1 MTNKLSIGVLIILFI
16 GVFITACDNMSTNTN
31 TLEESLDLY
40 TNLDP
45 IEEASN
51 TTVTINKGSDLAA
64 DGYFEVNISNV
75 QANELIDT
83 GTYGAWCIEWEKP
96 LRSSNDEH
104 TGVKLYTT
112 GNQSKWRPL
121 SYFFAIKNELKK
133 EDPSLTYREFQ
144 AAIWAIAGDMGV
156 APKFDLDEL
165 SISEVPDRLKSNGKL
180 IVDKE
185 KVRTIVNRVR
195 TNYKDAEFELP
206 GGADGLII
214 AETEGDEQDVVL
226 EPVARITLT
235 PSPLSLAVNEMRQMT
250 ARAFDEDGDQITDAE
265 FEWSIDDESIATVDQ
280 NGMVTGVMV
289 GTTTVRVE
297 SGGEVATA
305 TVVVTAIVD
314 NFGNEFIIG
323 LLPNT
328 IDGPPITEVH
338 LSSAVEA
345 EVTVQYPM
353 NNPTF
358 TETVSVSPGSV
369 SIVSLPSTS
378 SSAWSPGSPD
388 QDNAIRATSDQ
399 DFVMYAVNVL
409 TFTSDAALGLPSS
422 VLGTDYIVTNY
433 TALFYGLFSVVAT
446 ENNTEVEITPTQDLV
461 GGYSA
466 NTPFTITLDRGEG
479 FLGQAMSRG
488 VAGDLTGTTIS
499 ASSPVAVT
507 NGNYCANVPTNAA
520 ACDHMFEVAHPT
532 NSWTNETVAAPL
544 PNRPNG
550 STYRIIARD
559 DNTTIERNGS
569 VEATL
574 NAGEFY
580 ETSVVAGP
588 QRFTANN
595 PIFATQLMTGV
606 TSPGAILGDPAMGNL
621 IPTEQFLSSYTFSTV
636 GGNLFSEN
644 WLNIVAHNDDI
655 SAGSVLLDGSAI
667 SAGSFSPIPGT
678 DFSYAQIQL
687 SEGSHTTS
695 SSIQP
700 HGIYVI
706 GFNPANSYIYPG
718 GAGIS
723 DL

>member
-1 MTNKLSIGVLIILFI
+1 
-16 GVFITACDNMSTNTN
+16 MSTNTN
-31 TLEESLDLY
+31 TLEESLNLY

-45 IEEASN
+45 IEEGAN
-51 TTVTINKGSDLAA
+51 TTVTINKGSDLNK

-75 QANELIDT
+75 EANELIDT
-83 GTYGAWCIEWEKP
+83 GTYGAWCIEWKKP

-112 GNQSKWRPL
+112 GDQSKWKPL
-121 SYFFAIKNELKK
+121 NYFFTIKNELKD
-133 EDPSLTYREFQ
+133 EDPSLTYKELQ
-144 AAIWAIAGDMGV
+144 AAIWSISGYIGIA
-156 APKFDLDEL
+156 PEFDLDKL
-165 SISEVPDRLKSNGKL
+165 SMDEVPSRLKDNGQL
-180 IVDKE
+180 DVDKD

-195 TNYKDAEFELP
+195 SEYTDATINLP
-206 GGADGLII
+206 GGKNGLII

-226 EPVARITLT
+226 DPVARITLT
-235 PSPLSLAVNEMRQMT
+235 PSPLNLAVNEQRQMT
-250 ARAFDEDGDQITDAE
+250 ARAFDDEGNQLTDAD
-265 FEWSIDDESIATVDQ
+265 FTWSIDDESIATVNQ
-280 NGMVTGVMV
+280 NGIVTGVTV

-297 SGGEVATA
+297 RGGEVATA
-305 TVVVTAIVD
+305 TVGVTAIVD

-328 IDGPPITEVH
+328 IDGPPVTEVH

-345 EVTVQYPM
+345 SVTVEYPM

-358 TETVSVSPGSV
+358 SETVSVVPGSV
-369 SIVSLPSTS
+369 TIVSLPSAT

-388 QDNAIRATSDQ
+388 QNNAIRAFSDQ
-399 DFVMYAVNVL
+399 DFVLYAVNVL
-409 TFTSDAALGLPSS
+409 NFTSDAALGLPAS
-422 VLGTDYIVTNY
+422 VLGNDYIVTNY

-446 ENNTEVEITPTQDLV
+446 ENNTQVEITPTKDLQ

-479 FLGQAMSRG
+479 FLGQAVSSG
-488 VAGDLTGTTIS
+488 VSGDLTGTMIS
-499 ASSPVAVT
+499 SSAPVAVT
-507 NGNYCANVPTNAA
+507 NGNYCANVPVGER

-532 NSWTNETVAAPL
+532 SSWTTETLAAPL
-544 PNRPNG
+544 PNRPSG
-550 STYRIIARD
+550 STYRVIASEN
-559 DNTTIERNGS
+559 NTTIERNGS

-588 QRFTANN
+588 QRFTSNN
-595 PIFATQLMTGV
+595 PIFATQLMTGI

-621 IPTEQFLSSYTFSTV
+621 IPSQQFLSSYTFSTV
-636 GGNLFSEN
+636 GGSLFAEN

-655 SAGSVLLDGSAI
+655 SAGSVFLDGSAI
-667 SAGSFSPIPGT
+667 SASSFSPIPGT

-687 SEGSHTTS
+687 TEGSHTTS
-695 SSIQP
+695 STSQP

-706 GFNPANSYIYPG
+706 GFNQANSYIYPG